1 MREVMV
7 ERARPLV
14 SASCARV
21 RGWPSRSSSKT
32 SLVRTCRVNHPRLS
46 YVQHTTSAGL
56 STKARDACHS
66 DPVSPTQDIAA
77 PRTPESHLGDVVL
90 RGRGLSKSF
99 AGHTVLADA
108 ELELRAGQVLGLVGE
123 NGAGKST
130 LMKLLA
136 GVHQPDSGTI
146 EVAGEAVTFSHP
158 LQAQHAGIA
167 TVFQEFNLLPERS
180 VAENVWLG
188 REPRRRGSV
197 DIGRMQRDTQELL
210 DGLGVSGIRPGQ
222 RVRTLSVAEQQ
233 IVEIAKAISFD
244 ARVISMDE
252 PTAALADHEVEL
264 LYGIIRGLTERGVA
278 ILYVS
283 HRLKEVFDLCDTIT
297 VLKDG
302 QQVTTEPAADLDD
315 AGLVRLMVGRSI
327 SSFFP
332 DKVEGTTVGEPRLE
346 LRGAGN
352 GYVDAVDLTVRAGE
366 IVGVAGL
373 QGSGR
378 TELLE
383 AVFGVRPLAR
393 GELLVDGTPRTV
405 TSPRRAIRH
414 GLAMITEDRKA
425 TGLAL
430 HQTILDNA
438 LGVVRAVFPRRTPQV
453 RREMPGLLS
462 SLAVSARAMDQEV
475 QFLSGG
481 NQQKVVLA
489 RWLAARPQVVL
500 MDEPTRGIDVGAKHG
515 IYELMRT
522 LAAEGV
528 SILMVSSEL
537 PEVIGMSDRI
547 LVMRDGRLAGE
558 LPPGSTEEQV
568 LALATGVTHRSEG
581 GAA

>member
-1 MREVMV
+1 VT
-7 ERARPLV
+7 L
-14 SASCARV
+14 
-21 RGWPSRSSSKT
+21 
-32 SLVRTCRVNHPRLS
+32 
-46 YVQHTTSAGL
+46 
-56 STKARDACHS
+56 
-66 DPVSPTQDIAA
+66 VSPTPSADAA
-77 PRTPESHLGDVVL
+77 EQQETGRPTGDVVL
-90 RGRGLSKSF
+90 RARGLTKSF
-99 AGHTVLADA
+99 AGHTVLAGADV
-108 ELELRAGQVLGLVGE
+108 ELRAGQVLGLVGE
-123 NGAGKST
+123 NGAGKPT

-146 EVAGEAVTFSHP
+146 EVAGEPVAFGHP
-158 LQAQHAGIA
+158 LQAQQAGIA

-197 DIGRMQRDTQELL
+197 DTARMQRDTQQLL
-210 DGLGVSGIRPGQ
+210 DGLGVSGIRPTQ

-233 IVEIAKAISFD
+233 IVEIAKAMSFD

-264 LYGIIRGLTERGVA
+264 LYGIIRGLTGRGVA

-302 QQVTTEPAADLDD
+302 EQVTTTPAADLDD
-315 AGLVRLMVGRSI
+315 AALVRLMVGRSI

-332 DKVEGTTVGEPRLE
+332 DKLKGTETGAPRLE

-352 GYVDAVDLTVRAGE
+352 GYVDGVDLTVRAGE
-366 IVGVAGL
+366 IVGIAGL

-383 AVFGVRPLAR
+383 AVFGVRPLSR
-393 GELLVDGTPRTV
+393 GELLVDGTPRRV
-405 TSPRRAIRH
+405 TSPRQAVRH
-414 GLAMITEDRKA
+414 GLAMVTEDRKA

-430 HQTILDNA
+430 HQSILDNA
-438 LGVVRAVFPRRTPQV
+438 LGVVRAVFPRRTPQA
-453 RREMPGLLS
+453 RRDMPGLLS

-528 SILMVSSEL
+528 SVLMVSSEL

-547 LVMRDGRLAGE
+547 LVMRDGRPAGE
-558 LPPGSTEEQV
+558 LAAGASEEQV
-568 LALATGVTHRSEG
+568 LALATGVAADVEG

>member
-1 MREVMV
+1 VTPV
-7 ERARPLV
+7 V
-14 SASCARV
+14 
-21 RGWPSRSSSKT
+21 PSRS
-32 SLVRTCRVNHPRLS
+32 NDPR
-46 YVQHTTSAGL
+46 QG
-56 STKARDACHS
+56 
-66 DPVSPTQDIAA
+66 
-77 PRTPESHLGDVVL
+77 EVVL
-90 RGRGLSKSF
+90 RARGLTKSF

-108 ELELRAGQVLGLVGE
+108 DLELRAGQVLGLVGE

-130 LMKLLA
+130 LMKILA
-136 GVHQPDSGTI
+136 GVYSPDAGEI
-146 EVAGEAVTFSHP
+146 EVGGEPVHFSHP
-158 LQAQHAGIA
+158 LQAQHAGIS

-180 VAENVWLG
+180 VAENIYLG
-188 REPRRRGSV
+188 REPRHRGLV
-197 DIGRMQRDTQELL
+197 DTGAMQRDTQQLL
-210 DGLGVSGIRPGQ
+210 QSLGVTGIRPGQ

-244 ARVISMDE
+244 ARVIQMDE
-252 PTAALADHEVEL
+252 PTAALAEHEVEL

-302 QQVTTEPAADLDD
+302 QQVATERAEDLDD
-315 AGLVRLMVGRSI
+315 AALVKLMVGRSI

-332 DKVEGTTVGEPRLE
+332 DRLEGTEVGEPLLE

-352 GYVDAVDLTVRAGE
+352 GYVDGVDLTLRAGE

-383 AVFGVRPLAR
+383 AIFGVRPFTR
-393 GELLVDGTPRTV
+393 GQMVVAGTSRRPTTPRQAV
-405 TSPRRAIRH
+405 RA
-414 GLAMITEDRKA
+414 GLAMVTEDRKA

-430 HQTILDNA
+430 NQSILDNA
-438 LGVVRAVFPRRTPQV
+438 LGVVRAVFPRRTGAT

-462 SLAVSARAMDQEV
+462 SIEVSARAMDQEV

-481 NQQKVVLA
+481 NQQKVVLG
-489 RWLAARPQVVL
+489 RWLAARPRVVL
-500 MDEPTRGIDVGAKHG
+500 MDEPTRGIDVGAKHS
-515 IYELMRT
+515 IYELMRG
-522 LAAEGV
+522 LAAGGV
-528 SILMVSSEL
+528 SVLMVSSEL

-547 LVMRDGRLAGE
+547 VVMRDGREAGE
-558 LPPGSTEEQV
+558 LPAGATEEQV
-568 LALATGVTHRSEG
+568 LALATGVAEAKG
-581 GAA
+581 GVA